1 MSILDKEGL
10 TLNLQEYIN
19 VVHDG
24 KPDWFVS
31 ECNSYYHQSRINNI
45 IDIKEYLSG
54 SHLINNRPAEMWNGK
69 VFEPRRIVLQYAKTV
84 LNFSTS
90 YLLKNPVTITGEEN
104 DVKVMKKVYKQGKFN
119 RTDLDIMDKLVKYG
133 AVYKYL
139 FIDKDGKIKSKLIN
153 PEDAYPIYNEQGEMI
168 CFIEHYTTDYN
179 VSYYNIFTDST
190 VQKWSDAG
198 GDFNFLGVF
207 NNPSGL
213 PCVYKNLNELDNT
226 DGRSDLED
234 FINIIDNMEDLIS
247 KYTDSIYK
255 FLNPIPVVIG
265 QRLNIKDGKG
275 EIPTNLVGV
284 GLNLDDGAD
293 MKFIHGQ
300 LDFESFESV
309 WKVLKQSL
317 LDISNTPAVSMNN
330 TDISNLSEVSIKLL
344 FSLADIKAG
353 LNERY
358 IREGFE
364 QRFKKIEK
372 LLRLQGIEIN
382 SDNIDVVFQY
392 ARPLNET
399 DIIDNIKV
407 LKELGVMSLQSAI
420 ENCPMIYDVG
430 SEMERLG
437 KERNGLDNTDIVN
450 S

>member
-1 MSILDKEGL
+1 
-10 TLNLQEYIN
+10 LNLQEYIS

-24 KPDWFVS
+24 KQDWFVS
-31 ECNSYYHQSRINNI
+31 ECNSYYHQNRINKI

-54 SHLINNRPAEMWNGK
+54 SHAILNRPAEQWNGK
-69 VFEPRRIVLQYAKTV
+69 TFEPRRIVLQYAKTV

-90 YLLKNPVTITGEEN
+90 YLLKNPVTITGEES
-104 DVKVMKKVYKQGKFN
+104 DVKIMKQIYKQGKFN
-119 RTDLDIMDKLVKYG
+119 RTDLGIMDKLVKYG
-133 AVYKYL
+133 ACYEYL

-153 PEDAYPIYNEQGEMI
+153 PEDSYPVYNEQGEMI
-168 CFIEHYTTDYN
+168 AFIEHYTTDYN
-179 VSYYNIFTDST
+179 VSYYNIFTEDK
-190 VQKWSDAG
+190 VYKWTDAG
-198 GDFNFLGVF
+198 GDLNFLGEF
-207 NNPSGL
+207 NNVSGL
-213 PCVYKNLNELDNT
+213 PVAYKNLNELDNT

-234 FINIIDNMEDLIS
+234 FVNIIDNMEDLIS

-265 QRLNIKDGKG
+265 QKLNIKNNQG
-275 EIPTNLVGV
+275 EIPTNLVGI
-284 GLNLDDGAD
+284 GLNLDDGSD
-293 MKFIHGQ
+293 MKFAHGS
-300 LDFESFESV
+300 LDYESFESV
-309 WKVLKQSL
+309 WKTLKQAL

-364 QRFKKIEK
+364 QRFERIEK
-372 LLRLQGIEIN
+372 LLGLQGIEL
-382 SDNIDVVFQY
+382 DLDDLDVVFQY
-392 ARPLNET
+392 ARPLNES
-399 DIIDNIKV
+399 DIIDNIGT
-407 LKELGVMSLQSAI
+407 LKEIGVMSLQTAI

-430 SEMERLG
+430 NEMERLG
-437 KERNGLDNTDIVN
+437 KESVNKDNEDIVN

>member
-1 MSILDKEGL
+1 M
-10 TLNLQEYIN
+10 NLQEYIN
-19 VVHDG
+19 VVHDAQLN
-24 KPDWFVS
+24 WFVS
-31 ECNSYYHQSRINNI
+31 ECNSYYHISRINKI
-45 IDIKEYLSG
+45 VDIKEYLSG

-69 VFEPRRIVLQYAKTV
+69 TFEPRRIILQYAKTI
-84 LNFSTS
+84 LNFSIS
-90 YLLKNPVTITGEEN
+90 YLLKNPLTITGEEA
-104 DVKVMKKVYKQGKFN
+104 DVKIMKNIYKKGKFN

-133 AVYKYL
+133 AVYEYL

-153 PEDAYPIYNEQGEMI
+153 PEDSYPIYNEQGEMI

-179 VSYYNIFTDST
+179 ISYYNIFTDDT
-190 VQKWSDAG
+190 VQKWTDVG
-198 GDFNFLGVF
+198 GELSLLGEF
-207 NNPSGL
+207 NNPGGL

-234 FINIIDNMEDLIS
+234 FVNIIDNMEDLIS

-265 QRLNIKDGKG
+265 QKLNIKNNQG
-275 EIPTNLVGV
+275 EIPTNLVGI
-284 GLNLDDGAD
+284 GLNLDDGSD
-293 MKFIHGQ
+293 MKFVHGQ
-300 LDFESFESV
+300 LDYESFESV
-309 WKVLKQSL
+309 WGVLKQAL

-364 QRFKKIEK
+364 QRFNKIEK
-372 LLRLQGIEIN
+372 LLRLQGIN
-382 SDNIDVVFQY
+382 VNMDDIDIVFQY
-392 ARPLNET
+392 ARPLNES
-399 DIIDNIKV
+399 DIIDNIKT
-407 LKELGVMSLQSAI
+407 LKELGVMSLQTAI
-420 ENCPMIYDVG
+420 ENCPMIYDVQN
-430 SEMERLG
+430 EVERLG
-437 KERNGLDNTDIVN
+437 KENVRSDNEDIVN